1 MTHTMLRWGPS
12 LRLIAILGLLG
23 GIPSPAG
30 AQDKPPD
37 KPIGEAPQ
45 ERDAEDVF
53 LRGQR
58 VLLAPGQVVLDFGQ
72 FYSRSDTLQL
82 AIADNAIQLGTQ
94 ERSVFT
100 TTMIGRVGIFNE
112 TEAYAGAAFHHL
124 EDRLVVGAV
133 EVAST
138 GRSLV
143 GDVNVGLRRTLLRE
157 GAGRPDIIVSIDATI
172 PTRDDSVN
180 VLGGSLVFV
189 KSIDPVVLFA
199 GSNYSHGFPRDLPDG
214 TRLAPGNAVSVSLGY
229 GLALND
235 SVAISTAASGAF
247 TRAAFKEDVNTGRAE
262 TFSLRFA
269 LTSALARGLYIEPSV
284 TIGLSGPGQSFTF
297 GVTLPYSF

>member
-1 MTHTMLRWGPS
+1 MPRRGRWLTILAVLELLSGS
-12 LRLIAILGLLG
+12 L
-23 GIPSPAG
+23 SPTA
-30 AQDKPPD
+30 AQDAPQD

-58 VLLAPGQVVLDFGQ
+58 LLLAPGQVVLDFGQ

-82 AIADNAIQLGTQ
+82 AVTSNAVQLGTQ

-100 TTMIGRVGIFNE
+100 TALIGRVGIFNE
-112 TEAYAGAAFHHL
+112 TEVYAAAAFHHL
-124 EDRLVVGAV
+124 EDRLVVGLAD
-133 EVAST
+133 VASA

-143 GDVNVGLRRTLLRE
+143 GDVGVGLRRTLLRE
-157 GAGRPDIIVSIDATI
+157 AAGRPDIIASVDATL
-172 PTRDDSVN
+172 PTRDDSVK

-199 GSNYSHGFPRDLPDG
+199 GSSFSHGFARELRDG
-214 TRLAPGNAVSVSLGY
+214 TRLVPGNAASVSLGY
-229 GLALND
+229 GLAVND
-235 SVAISTAASGAF
+235 SLAISTAASGAF
-247 TRAAFKEDVNTGRAE
+247 TRAAFRQDVKTGRAE

-269 LTSALARGLYIEPSV
+269 LTAALARGLYIEPSV
-284 TIGLSGPGQSFTF
+284 TMGLSGPGQSFTF
-297 GVTLPYSF
+297 GVTLPLSF